1 MFEYEIGNV
10 RRNIDTQSGR
20 RPTEDMKMI
29 QLSSFGNPGSLI
41 FVVVAL
47 GLKKHVFT
55 AMPYGKEDPQIRK
68 ILRLFQSSRRF

>member
-10 RRNIDTQSGR
+10 RRNIDSQSGR

-47 GLKKHVFT
+47 GLKKHVFCSNGT
-55 AMPYGKEDPQIRK
+55 PHAFVDPK
-68 ILRLFQSSRRF
+68 VSK